1 MAATS
6 SPAALPA
13 TSSPPNHGRA
23 HTEAAVRAFTK
34 LGTAPRPTFALAM
47 ISVTVA
53 TLAMHADMV
62 AKYSISAF
70 WVGIVATLGLAVG
83 VGYAVCAIATPGAR
97 TVAALG
103 LPTIGGA
110 VVGMIVQA
118 VVLATLSD
126 PDAAMAVKDLGGL
139 VDSTNPVLWI
149 ASGTVLGSVPALAVS
164 IFLVLAGRALRR
176 LVGNDASESFGVGF
190 IGLTGVIAAFAMIL
204 VEPWEMPPLFLVVVL
219 SGFAVLFAFLI
230 DGARLGFLR
239 HVFSGGLSGN
249 SRVGDAVYEVVP
261 ADRFMQDPSL
271 APMVAQ
277 ASAVSVL
284 VRVERNVGSY
294 RAAAAEPI
302 ALLADTE
309 SETTR
314 PIRRRRVA
322 AASLLCAMT
331 VLGGL
336 SLLKVDEIKWSLQAL
351 ASQPLTSSAN
361 ARSDLQIDYLR

>member
-1 MAATS
+1 MVAV
-6 SPAALPA
+6 SPAPGSA
-13 TSSPPNHGRA
+13 SRA
-23 HTEAAVRAFTK
+23 HTENAVRAFTR

-53 TLAMHADMV
+53 TLSMHADMV
-62 AKYSISAF
+62 AKYSMTAF
-70 WVGIVATLGLAVG
+70 YIGIIATLALAIG
-83 VGYAVCAIATPGAR
+83 VGYTTSAIATPRAR
-97 TVAALG
+97 MVAALG

-110 VVGMIVQA
+110 LVGMIVQA
-118 VVLATLSD
+118 VVLTSLDESAL
-126 PDAAMAVKDLGGL
+126 AVRDLGGL

-149 ASGTVLGSVPALAVS
+149 LAGTILGSVPALAVS
-164 IFLVLAGRALRR
+164 IFLLLAARALRR
-176 LVGNDASESFGVGF
+176 LVGNDAAESFGVGF
-190 IGLTGVIAAFAMIL
+190 VGLPGVLAAFAMII
-204 VEPWEMPPLFLVVVL
+204 VAPWELPPLFVVVLL
-219 SGFAVLFAFLI
+219 SGFAVLLAFLI

-239 HVFSGGLSGN
+239 HVFAGGTSSH
-249 SRVGDAVYEVVP
+249 SRVGDAVYEIVP
-261 ADRFMQDPSL
+261 ADRFMQDASL

-314 PIRRRRVA
+314 PIRRRRIA
-322 AASLLCAMT
+322 AASLLVAMT

-336 SLLKVDEIKWSLQAL
+336 SLFSLDEIKASFASRADASAYDSRVL
-351 ASQPLTSSAN
+351 A
-361 ARSDLQIDYLR
+361 D

>member
-13 TSSPPNHGRA
+13 TSSPARA

-164 IFLVLAGRALRR
+164 VFLVLAGRALRR

-190 IGLTGVIAAFAMIL
+190 IGLTGVIAAFSMIL

-239 HVFSGGLSGN
+239 HVFSGGLSGH

-309 SETTR
+309 GETTR

-351 ASQPLTSSAN
+351 ASQPLTSSQS